1 MTRLSLWGLILSGV
15 LIAAFSGCRSM
26 APTVTW
32 YTLRPL
38 AGVGVDADAGA
49 GKSLTI
55 GIRPVTLPGYLRR
68 TQMVTRDGPYR
79 LAVSSLHRWANYPDR
94 LVQQLIGE
102 NLQALMPRTRIVN
115 PPWPVGLQP
124 DLSLAFDFL
133 ELIGTDEK
141 KMLLSVEWRVGD
153 TQSVDR
159 VRRTTLVEPI
169 AGSGY
174 DELAAAHSRV
184 LEALCREVAQTLD
197 TFNG

>member
-1 MTRLSLWGLILSGV
+1 MTRLPLWGVILSGA
-15 LIAAFSGCRSM
+15 LIAAFWGCRSM
-26 APTVTW
+26 APAVTW

-38 AGVGVDADAGA
+38 SGIGADADAGA
-49 GKSLTI
+49 GSSLTI

-102 NLQALMPRTRIVN
+102 NLQALMPRIRIVN

-141 KMLLSVEWRVGD
+141 KMLLSVEWRVGE
-153 TQSVDR
+153 TQSADGVQ
-159 VRRTTLVEPI
+159 RTTLVEPI

-197 TFNG
+197 TLYR